1 MLSKENNLFCRV
13 AFAILLV
20 CIPLKALSAP
30 FLRDDKQA
38 ANVRVIVLNAEKTFA
53 EQLDQTNVIYVIK
66 DAFDLRQNVTGL
78 NLNTSFSLNNK
89 RYYRGKNSIS
99 LQPGQGI
106 WVPKGILLVDKSLNT
121 IISKDGFY
129 IADKV
134 TSFYLCSSN
143 NTKIDYKISSIVTIP
158 EDCVLRF
165 EGGVLN
171 NGILRSVRTQIQA
184 PPVQIFGENM
194 YFGWYWDLEVAY
206 PEWFGAKGVK
216 TGDDGIAIQK
226 CLDAFKKARLTN
238 HQYYV
243 SSTICVPAHGC
254 LKGSGMYQTT
264 VSFTQPIEDMIC
276 TENGIIST
284 EIVISNL
291 FLNRENTN
299 YPIKRGIHVYSATKS
314 RIESVS
320 VAGAEVGFALNS
332 FFGSQIKSC
341 IAHDCKVGFYI
352 GSEGGNSTSVDYDNC
367 YANKCTT
374 GHLFRHC
381 SYVTTKNT
389 SADFCD
395 TAYDFVES
403 CVTMI
408 SPGAEDCKFFATLI
422 PHSEISQVGNY
433 HSNSIHIINGQS
445 IANEYN
451 DKGVI
456 YISTNT
462 RGHDDRNQIVIDGFK
477 IDFKDGKKTS
487 KLLHKAG
494 DTVLHL
500 NGLLSTVQP
509 DIEAVNYYRDGNA
522 VLQNLSTIK
531 YWTDKVV
538 GTSVFIKSLNKPV
551 FWNGVNWVDAAGAKL
566 L

>member
-1 MLSKENNLFCRV
+1 MLSKENNLFCCV

-38 ANVRVIVLNAEKTFA
+38 ANDRVVVLNTEKTFA
-53 EQLDQTNVIYVIK
+53 EQLDQTSVIYVIK

-78 NLNTSFSLNNK
+78 HLNTTFSLNNK
-89 RYYRGKNSIS
+89 KYYRGKNTIS

-106 WVPKGILLVDKSLNT
+106 WVSKGILLVNKSLNT

-194 YFGWYWDLEVAY
+194 YFGWYWDLEEAF
-206 PEWFGAKGVK
+206 PEWFGAKGIK
-216 TGDDGIAIQK
+216 TNDDGYAIQQ
-226 CLDAFKKARLTN
+226 CLNSFKKVRLTN

-243 SSTICVPAHGC
+243 SKTITIPAHGC
-254 LKGSGMYQTT
+254 LTGAGMYQTT
-264 VSFTQPIEDMIC
+264 VSFTRSLDNMIVS
-276 TENGIIST
+276 ENGVVST
-284 EIVISNL
+284 EIEISNL
-291 FLNRENTN
+291 YLNKENN
-299 YPIKRGIHVYSATKS
+299 QLSIKHGVHVYSATKS

-332 FFGSQIKSC
+332 YFGSQIKSC
-341 IAHDCKVGFYI
+341 IAHDCNVGFYL

-389 SADFCD
+389 SADFCE

-403 CVTMI
+403 TVTMV

-422 PHSEISQVGNY
+422 PHNEICGVGNY

-462 RGHDDRNQIVIDGFK
+462 RGHDDRNRIIIDGFK
-477 IDFKDGKKTS
+477 IDFKDVKKTS
-487 KLLHKAG
+487 KLLYKAG
-494 DTVLHL
+494 DAVLHL
-500 NGLLSTVQP
+500 NNLSSIVQP
-509 DIEAVNYYRDGNA
+509 DIEAINYYRDGA
-522 VLQNLSTIK
+522 ASLQNLSTIK

-538 GTSVFIKSLNKPV
+538 GTSVFIKALNKPV
-551 FWNGVNWVDAAGAKL
+551 FWNGVNWVDAIGTKL